1 MFERFFFY
9 CSTSII
15 ILMDS
20 TVPRSVDNGQSSS
33 KSFFSLVK
41 WDIEGIDGIRCR
53 DICFFFFFFYVS
65 LIIICCS
72 EMILLVYTRRCSSS
86 IWKFFFLF
94 FFLHKHTRLR
104 SVGREISLR
113 SRREETEKDRD
124 GKVLVLLPAEA
135 FFFFLKPETH
145 LSAVVFQ
152 KENEGMRK
160 QLRQMWTLGTRPSVR
175 QWCSPYFLFSFLLL
189 RGENFIYR
197 LEGSNFKHSLFP
209 VRDEIFLFHFS
220 YCFVSFFRI
229 LHIYIYILRR
239 YLIFEISSFRYLIGQ
254 WANRYYLTSMKINNS
269 YLSTSV

>member
-20 TVPRSVDNGQSSS
+20 TLPRSVDNGQSSS

-53 DICFFFFFFYVS
+53 DICFFVFFFTF
-65 LIIICCS
+65 IIICCS

-135 FFFFLKPETH
+135 FFFFSETGDAFISGGVSERERGDAKTTAADVNSWH
-145 LSAVVFQ
+145 APFCSTVVLTIF
-152 KENEGMRK
+152 
-160 QLRQMWTLGTRPSVR
+160 S
-175 QWCSPYFLFSFLLL
+175 FSFLLL

-197 LEGSNFKHSLFP
+197 LEGNNFKHSLFP

-269 YLSTSV
+269 YLSTNV

>member
-1 MFERFFFY
+1 MGNHRRNLFFHL
-9 CSTSII
+9 SNG
-15 ILMDS
+15 ILRELMELD
-20 TVPRSVDNGQSSS
+20 VEIFV
-33 KSFFSLVK
+33 
-41 WDIEGIDGIRCR
+41 
-53 DICFFFFFFYVS
+53 FFFFFYVS

-72 EMILLVYTRRCSSS
+72 EMILLVYTRRCSWS

-135 FFFFLKPETH
+135 FFFFFLKPETH

-197 LEGSNFKHSLFP
+197 LEGNNFQTFTFPCSKRNIFISLF
-209 VRDEIFLFHFS
+209 VLFRKFLS
-220 YCFVSFFRI
+220 NI
-229 LHIYIYILRR
+229 TYIYI
-239 YLIFEISSFRYLIGQ
+239 F
-254 WANRYYLTSMKINNS
+254 
-269 YLSTSV
+269 

>member
-53 DICFFFFFFYVS
+53 DICFFVFFFYVS

-135 FFFFLKPETH
+135 FFFFSETGDAFISGGVSERERGDAKTTAADVNSWH
-145 LSAVVFQ
+145 APFCSTVVLTIFSFFLFAF
-152 KENEGMRK
+152 EGRKFYISIRRK
-160 QLRQMWTLGTRPSVR
+160 QLQTFTFP
-175 QWCSPYFLFSFLLL
+175 CS
-189 RGENFIYR
+189 RRNIFI
-197 LEGSNFKHSLFP
+197 SLF
-209 VRDEIFLFHFS
+209 VLFRKFLS
-220 YCFVSFFRI
+220 NITY
-229 LHIYIYILRR
+229 IYIYI
-239 YLIFEISSFRYLIGQ
+239 F
-254 WANRYYLTSMKINNS
+254 
-269 YLSTSV
+269 

>member
-53 DICFFFFFFYVS
+53 DICFFFFFFTFR
-65 LIIICCS
+65 
-72 EMILLVYTRRCSSS
+72 LLSFVVQRWYYSYIRDGVAEVYGNS
-86 IWKFFFLF
+86 FFFF

-197 LEGSNFKHSLFP
+197 LEGNNFKHSLFP

-239 YLIFEISSFRYLIGQ
+239 YLIFEISLFRYLIGQ

-269 YLSTSV
+269 YLSRSV

>member
-41 WDIEGIDGIRCR
+41 WNIEGIDGIRCR
-53 DICFFFFFFYVS
+53 DICFFVFFFTFRLLSFVVQRWYYSYIRDGVAEVYGNSFFFFFFSINIRGFVP
-65 LIIICCS
+65 S
-72 EMILLVYTRRCSSS
+72 EER
-86 IWKFFFLF
+86 FLYGHGGRKRKKIAMERF
-94 FFLHKHTRLR
+94 WYCFLRKP
-104 SVGREISLR
+104 S
-113 SRREETEKDRD
+113 
-124 GKVLVLLPAEA
+124 
-135 FFFFLKPETH
+135 FFFLKPETH

-197 LEGSNFKHSLFP
+197 LEGNNFKHSLFP
-209 VRDEIFLFHFS
+209 VQDEIFLFHFS

-229 LHIYIYILRR
+229 LHIYIYI
-239 YLIFEISSFRYLIGQ
+239 YFKEISDLRNFIVPLFNWTMGE
-254 WANRYYLTSMKINNS
+254 
-269 YLSTSV
+269 